1 MNAID
6 AEGLTKIY
14 KEGANEVPAIQDVSL
29 AAEPG
34 EVMAILGPSGSGKT
48 TLLSMLGCMLTP
60 THGSITIHGER
71 VSDLNES
78 QLPSVRRRYV
88 GFIFQAFNL
97 FAALTAAENV
107 EVVLQLKKVDRRRR
121 RQEAHE
127 LLEAVGLGGRADHL
141 PRDMSGGERQR
152 VSIARALAGDP
163 PLIMAD
169 EPTANL
175 DWKNGEQVMKLLHGI
190 TRSEGRT
197 VLIVTHDHRVM
208 PYIDRSVKI
217 EDGRLVA

>member
-1 MNAID
+1 HGGGPRAHGGHVRDRLHGVRAQGPAGGPPRRVSRVNAID

-78 QLPSVRRRYV
+78 QLPS
-88 GFIFQAFNL
+88 
-97 FAALTAAENV
+97 
-107 EVVLQLKKVDRRRR
+107 
-121 RQEAHE
+121 
-127 LLEAVGLGGRADHL
+127 
-141 PRDMSGGERQR
+141 
-152 VSIARALAGDP
+152 
-163 PLIMAD
+163 
-169 EPTANL
+169 
-175 DWKNGEQVMKLLHGI
+175 
-190 TRSEGRT
+190 
-197 VLIVTHDHRVM
+197 
-208 PYIDRSVKI
+208 
-217 EDGRLVA
+217 